1 MKKLLLMFFLL
12 FAGGSAAAQDLFPV
26 FGMTLGET
34 TRQQASQLGYRSTNS
49 KYPECYDVGTWDFWD
64 HDKDGVFEQLYLT
77 YTDDLPAQWTSQG
90 LSWSLSYD
98 GWQSLFRRMGYTID
112 VKEYPSVGTFSGR
125 SCLKAEFYAT
135 NPSNGLQFRLDFN
148 YGNDNGEG
156 YSTSSPSSLY
166 SMTLVATR
174 GSVRGS
180 GTASTQSYY
189 ASTQSPAS
197 SSQSAAPASGSL
209 FPLQGIVLGE
219 TTRSQLEAQGHR
231 ATDKYPNYY
240 HIETG
245 NGTNLFCVNNNIVYK
260 MSTILK
266 SDVPPQWIKAGFDP
280 SLSYDEWLSLFRSM
294 GYSIEVRRAPTVGQY
309 SGRSCLDARFIATDN
324 KSGMRFDMEF
334 KYGND
339 HGEGYSTSSK
349 NSLFYFSV
357 EATRGSL
364 RGVGIASA
372 GAGTSVAQASGSS
385 AASSAQ
391 GPASAANTPKYREIA
406 GLSENLRAVT
416 PSGGGFVGFAD
427 AHDNLIIPVR
437 YAHPTTGSASAERG
451 RYFFVDGV
459 SVVSDG
465 NNSWG
470 VIDQNGNQVLPFN
483 YRVNAYC
490 GLYEGDYFVFL
501 GKFGSPNNGYKTFY
515 MIDFAG
521 NVLYKCKNTYNSK
534 PIAKIKAFY
543 NKTGKKIIEANRAAG
558 RYDTVMTQIA
568 EAKQAAADRSS
579 QLYAQAQAQAARLR
593 QQQLEQ
599 QRLENSFKAYAQKYV
614 EEQINKWQIKGEYE
628 KTSEWRA
635 RVNEA
640 TRRQKARQLTQEAES
655 KFIAER
661 SSRVKTSYAIDGAY
675 DADNETYCISTSQFG
690 KLLVPVPRSSAKQF
704 RDQWQAIT
712 KTPRYFIEDDNL
724 ALASVTFRMPD
735 GKEFRYSNRA
745 SLNYTVA
752 QVEYN
757 FNPIEIITDDD
768 EPSPSGRQNISTTK
782 LVAGTR
788 SDVDIT
794 VPQGSKANPS
804 TFAVIIANE
813 NYDNAGRVEFALN
826 DGKTFKEY
834 CSKTLGIP
842 EKNIRLYDDAT
853 FVTIKRAINWIEQ
866 VVASYG
872 PEAHVIFYYAGHGI
886 PDEKTQHALLLPVDG
901 IPTDPTTCY
910 SVDRIYDRLGA
921 MKAARVTVFMDS
933 CFSGS
938 QRSGQM
944 LASARG
950 VAIKAR
956 PMEPQ
961 GNMVVFTAAQGDETA
976 YPYREKSHGL
986 FTYFLLKKLQ
996 TTAGD
1001 VSLGELGDY
1010 ITRNVKMESLTAN
1023 DKSQTPSVKA
1033 SAGLGDEWQSLKL

>member
-1 MKKLLLMFFLL
+1 MKKLLLMSLLL
-12 FAGGSAAAQDLFPV
+12 FAGGSAAAQDFFPV

-49 KYPECYDVGTWDFWD
+49 NYPECFDVGTWDFWD

-77 YTDDLPAQWTSQG
+77 YTDELPAQWTSQG

-98 GWQSLFRRMGYTID
+98 GWLSLFRRMGYTID
-112 VKEYPSVGTFSGR
+112 VKETPSVGKFSGR
-125 SCLKAEFYAT
+125 NCLEAEFYAT
-135 NPSNGLQFRLDFN
+135 NPANGLQFRLDFN

-156 YSTSSPSSLY
+156 YTTSSPSSLY

-174 GSVRGS
+174 GSVRGGS
-180 GTASTQSYY
+180 SAVAAQGPSRQ
-189 ASTQSPAS
+189 S
-197 SSQSAAPASGSL
+197 SSAGAL
-209 FPLQGIVLGE
+209 FPLEGIVLGE
-219 TTRSQLEAQGHR
+219 TSRAQLEAAGHH
-231 ATDKYPNYY
+231 ASAQYPDYY

-245 NGTNLFCVNNNIVYK
+245 NGTNLFCVGSDNVVYK

-266 SDVPPQWIKAGFDP
+266 GDVPPQWIKAGFDP
-280 SLSYDEWLSLFRSM
+280 SMSYDEWMSLFRSK
-294 GYSIEVRRAPTVGQY
+294 GYTIDVKRAPSVGQY
-309 SGRSCLDARFIATDN
+309 NGRSCLDARFVATDN
-324 KSGMRFDMEF
+324 SSGMRFDMEF
-334 KYGND
+334 KYGNE
-339 HGEGYSTSSK
+339 HGEGYTTASK
-349 NSLFYFSV
+349 NSLFYFSI

-364 RGVGIASA
+364 RGVGFTGANA
-372 GAGTSVAQASGSS
+372 GAGTSVVAQASGS
-385 AASSAQ
+385 ASSSSSQQA
-391 GPASAANTPKYREIA
+391 GTSAVAAPKYTQIA
-406 GLSENLRAVT
+406 ALSENLRAVIV
-416 PSGGGFVGFAD
+416 PNVGVGFTD
-427 AHDNLIIPVR
+427 AYDNLIIPAR
-437 YAHPTTGSASAERG
+437 YVYPTSGTMSPELA
-451 RYFFVDGV
+451 RYSFVDGV

-470 VIDQNGNQVLPFN
+470 VIDQNGNQILPFN

-490 GLYEGDYFVFL
+490 GLYDGDYFVFL
-501 GKFGSPNNGYKTFY
+501 GKFGSPGNGYKTFY

-521 NVLYKCKNTYNSK
+521 NVLYKCKNTYDSK

-568 EAKQAAADRSS
+568 EARQAAADRSS
-579 QLYAQAQAQAARLR
+579 QLYAQAQAEAARLR
-593 QQQLEQ
+593 QQQIEQ
-599 QRLENSFKAYAQKYV
+599 QRLENSFRAYAQKYV

-640 TRRQKARQLTQEAES
+640 TRQRKARELTQEAEA
-655 KFIAER
+655 KFIAEK
-661 SSRVKTSYAIDGAY
+661 SRKVNPSYAIDGSY
-675 DADNETYCISTSQFG
+675 DADNETYCITTPQFG
-690 KLLVPVPRSSAKQF
+690 KLLVPVPRSSAKKF
-704 RDQWQAIT
+704 RDQWTSIT
-712 KTPRYFIEDDNL
+712 KTPRYFIEDDKL

-735 GKEFRYSNRA
+735 GREFRYSNRA

-757 FNPIEIITDDD
+757 FNPIEIITDD
-768 EPSPSGRQNISTTK
+768 EPSVTGRQNISTTT

-788 SDVDIT
+788 SDVDVT
-794 VPQGSKANPS
+794 VPQGRKSDPS

-834 CSKTLGIP
+834 CNRTLGIP

-872 PEAHVIFYYAGHGI
+872 PKARVIFYYAGHGI

-910 SVDRIYDRLGA
+910 SVDRIYEHLGA

-938 QRSGQM
+938 QRSGEM

-1033 SAGLGDEWQSLKL
+1033 SAGLGDEWKSLKL